1 MNTKVTLSLL
11 LREIGKV
18 NEEIILLLKSM
29 CKDKEIKNTLSHLIV
44 GDLVEKF
51 AEQENEI
58 KFGDIV
64 NAFHGNTVINRIF
77 PKENKKHIL
86 FFLRMKMIYIMFI

>member
-1 MNTKVTLSLL
+1 
-11 LREIGKV
+11 
-18 NEEIILLLKSM
+18 M

-64 NAFHGNTVINRIF
+64 NAFHENIVVKGIF
-77 PKENKKHIL
+77 SKENKKHI
-86 FFLRMKMIYIMFI
+86 IDHS